1 MEGRSGANTQSIKL
15 GGGQWGSGEKRSRCR
30 RLWGPG
36 RGLWAGSRCAR
47 SKPSRGRDLDS
58 VSSSIARRISVQ
70 PSPLRDLCPP
80 PSAPVSFSSRK
91 GFASRLRSL
100 GSQHAPLA
108 AQCGAW
114 RCPCALLRR
123 WAADPRGAN
132 LLAAPTVR
140 RTLRSPALPRA
151 RLPNTVGSDGLG
163 LPLGTAQC
171 PLRVGGLDNHQ
182 TDRWHTSGFHVS
194 AEARGPGQ

>member
-1 MEGRSGANTQSIKL
+1 MVRTPRVSNLGVASGGQGRREAVAGACGVP
-15 GGGQWGSGEKRSRCR
+15 GGGSGQ
-30 RLWGPG
+30 GP
-36 RGLWAGSRCAR
+36 AAR
-47 SKPSRGRDLDS
+47 VPSPPGGETWTL
-58 VSSSIARRISVQ
+58 SSSIARRISVQ
-70 PSPLRDLCPP
+70 PSPLRDPCPP
-80 PSAPVSFSSRK
+80 PSAPVSFSSRE

-100 GSQHAPLA
+100 GSPHAPLA
-108 AQCGAW
+108 AQCGAG

-151 RLPNTVGSDGLG
+151 RLPSTVGSDGLG
-163 LPLGTAQC
+163 PPLGTAQC
-171 PLRVGGLDNHQ
+171 PLRVGELDNHQ
-182 TDRWHTSGFHVS
+182 TDRRHTSGFHVS